1 MTTGRIN
8 QVTIVRRGW
17 PTGACFSAG
26 EIFQVTGRRPKARR
40 AAVLPAPEG
49 RRAPLAAVRFPP
61 LSSPEPPSAAP
72 HPLWAVRLRG
82 PRRRTQRAASTIA
95 VSAARGC
102 PLSLCVQRSPAA
114 SSPQN
119 PSVGGRRRCLRPPK
133 GSPSTP

>member
-26 EIFQVTGRRPKARR
+26 EIFQVTGRRPRARR

-61 LSSPEPPSAAP
+61 LSSPGPPSAAP
-72 HPLWAVRLRG
+72 HPLWALRFRG
-82 PRRRTQRAASTIA
+82 PRWMNHSAASY
-95 VSAARGC
+95 VLWSDDRV
-102 PLSLCVQRSPAA
+102 L
-114 SSPQN
+114 
-119 PSVGGRRRCLRPPK
+119 
-133 GSPSTP
+133 

>member
-26 EIFQVTGRRPKARR
+26 EIFQVTGGRPRARR

-61 LSSPEPPSAAP
+61 LSSPGPPSAAP
-72 HPLWAVRLRG
+72 HPLWAVRLGG

-119 PSVGGRRRCLRPPK
+119 PSVGGRRRCLQPPK